1 MARSSTFKQV
11 DVKRAVSAARAVG
24 ITNPL
29 IEIVTPNGTVIRV
42 TGEQNAPSDKSSGEN
57 AEGNPLDRWI
67 FNRADKD

>member
-1 MARSSTFKQV
+1 MARSTTFRQV

-24 ITNPL
+24 ITNPR

-42 TGEQNAPSDKSSGEN
+42 TGEQNAPSKSSGEN

-67 FNRADKD
+67 LNCADKA